1 MADFISFFTL
11 ADANVRFV
19 LFGSLLIGATGGM
32 LGTFAVLRRRSLMGD
47 ALAHAAL
54 PGVALAFMLTG
65 SKSLPVL
72 ITGATV
78 TGVLG
83 VLIIQFIV
91 NNTRIKADA
100 ALGIVLSVFFGV
112 GIVLLTHIQ
121 GSGVGNQS
129 GLDKFLFGQAAAMVH
144 DDIIVMAVLSVAI
157 IVVVLLFYKEF
168 KALIFDPKFL
178 QSLGIS
184 VRVTDLILMGLIVLT
199 VMVGLQAVGVVL
211 IAAMLI
217 TPAVAARFWTQ
228 RLHVL
233 VILSALIGGL
243 SGAAGT
249 FLSSQA
255 PRVPTGPVMVL
266 VATGFFVFSA
276 LFGPRRGLVSRLRR
290 LRHNELRE
298 RRHHFLRAVIELREA
313 DPDTHAF
320 THEELAAELEW
331 DPARVRREARRLVRA
346 GAAVI
351 DKASGEVRVDHVRL
365 TQRGT
370 AEGTFIVKSH
380 RLWEHYLVYRD
391 ILSADHVDRPADEVE
406 HLLTPELIGRL
417 EDILQREHGLDPKSV
432 VNIHETGSGYR
443 PHGREEAEKV
453 AS

>member
-1 MADFISFFTL
+1 MNDFVAFLTL

-54 PGVALAFMLTG
+54 PGVALAFLLTG

-72 ITGATV
+72 ITGASI
-78 TGVLG
+78 TGVIG

-100 ALGIVLSVFFGV
+100 ALGIVLSVFFGG

-121 GSGVGNQS
+121 RSAVGNQS

-144 DDIIVMAVLSVAI
+144 DDIVVMSIMSVAI

-168 KALIFDPKFL
+168 KALIFDPQFL

-184 VRVTDLILMGLIVLT
+184 VRRVDLILMALIVLT

-217 TPAVAARFWTQ
+217 TPAVAARFWTV
-228 RLHVL
+228 RLHRLVL
-233 VILSALIGGL
+233 LSALIGGL
-243 SGAAGT
+243 AGASGT

-266 VATGFFVFSA
+266 MATGFFVLSA
-276 LFGPRRGLVSRLRR
+276 IFGPQRGLLQRFRR
-290 LRHNELRE
+290 QRDNELRE
-298 RRHHFLRAVIELREA
+298 RRHHVLRAVIELREA
-313 DPDTHAF
+313 SQQATGFSVAAIA
-320 THEELAAELEW
+320 TELGWE
-331 DPARVRREARRLVRA
+331 PARMRREARRMVRA
-346 GAAVI
+346 TLAQL
-351 DKASGEVRVDHVRL
+351 DNDQVRL
-365 TQRGT
+365 TEKGT

-391 ILSADHVDRPADEVE
+391 ILAADHVDRPADEVE
-406 HLLTPELIGRL
+406 HLLTPELILRL
-417 EDILQREHGLDPKSV
+417 EEILEKDHGLDPKRV
-432 VNIHETGSGYR
+432 VNIHESGSGYR
-443 PHGREEAEKV
+443 GRGA

>member
-1 MADFISFFTL
+1 MNEVFHIL
-11 ADANVRFV
+11 GLGDANVRFV

-54 PGVALAFMLTG
+54 PGVALAFMWTG

-83 VLIIQFIV
+83 VLVIQFLV

-121 GSGVGNQS
+121 QSSVGNQS
-129 GLDKFLFGQAAAMVH
+129 GLDKFLFGQAAAMVN
-144 DDIIVMAVLSVAI
+144 DDIRIMSVMSVAI
-157 IVVVLLFYKEF
+157 IIVVLLFYKEF

-178 QSLGIS
+178 QSLGVSTRI
-184 VRVTDLILMGLIVLT
+184 VDLILMGLIVLT

-228 RLHVL
+228 RLHRMVVL
-233 VILSALIGGL
+233 AAIIGGL

-249 FLSSQA
+249 FISAQA
-255 PRVPTGPVMVL
+255 PRVPTGPVMVM
-266 VATGFFVFSA
+266 VATLFFVLSA
-276 LFGPRRGLVSRLRR
+276 LFGPKRGLVQRLRR
-290 LRHNELRE
+290 QRSNELRE
-298 RRHHFLRAVIELREA
+298 RRHHMLRAIIELREA
-313 DPDTHAF
+313 DPSAKGFPLSAIVD
-320 THEELAAELEW
+320 ELGW
-331 DPARVRREARRLVRA
+331 DASRVHREAHRLARN
-346 GAAVI
+346 GAAVLDRDAI
-351 DKASGEVRVDHVRL
+351 RL
-365 TQRGT
+365 TDKGT

-406 HLLTPELIGRL
+406 HLLTPELIARL
-417 EDILQREHGLDPKSV
+417 EEILEREHGLDPKQV
-432 VNIHETGSGYR
+432 VNIHESGSGYR
-443 PHGREEAEKV
+443 PRGREGKA

>member
-1 MADFISFFTL
+1 MNDFVAFITL

-19 LFGSLLIGATGGM
+19 LFGSLLIGATGGI

-72 ITGATV
+72 ITGASV

-100 ALGIVLSVFFGV
+100 ALGIVLSVFFGG

-121 GSGVGNQS
+121 QSSVGNQS
-129 GLDKFLFGQAAAMVH
+129 GLDKFLFGQAAAMVN
-144 DDIIVMAVLSVAI
+144 DDIQVMSVMSLAI

-168 KALIFDPKFL
+168 KALIFDPNFL

-184 VRVTDLILMGLIVLT
+184 VRLVDLVLMALIVLT

-217 TPAVAARFWTQ
+217 TPAVAARFWTV
-228 RLHVL
+228 RLHRL

-243 SGAAGT
+243 SGAGGT

-255 PRVPTGPVMVL
+255 PRVPTGPVMVM
-266 VATGFFVFSA
+266 VATGFFVLSA
-276 LFGPRRGLVSRLRR
+276 IFGPQRGVLQRFRRERS
-290 LRHNELRE
+290 NQLRE
-298 RRHHFLRAVIELREA
+298 RRHHVLRAVIELREA
-313 DPDTHAF
+313 SPDAAGF
-320 THEELAAELEW
+320 AVAAIAKELDWE
-331 DPARVRREARRLVRA
+331 PSRVRREARRMERA
-346 GAAVI
+346 GLAQ
-351 DKASGEVRVDHVRL
+351 VDDDQVRL
-365 TQRGT
+365 TEKGT
-370 AEGTFIVKSH
+370 AEGTFIIKSH

-391 ILSADHVDRPADEVE
+391 ILAADHVDRPADEVE
-406 HLLTPELIGRL
+406 HLLTPELLLRL
-417 EDILQREHGLDPKSV
+417 EEILQQAHGLDPKRV

-443 PHGREEAEKV
+443 PGGRRRDH
-453 AS
+453 SGG

>member
-1 MADFISFFTL
+1 MIEFLSFFTL

-54 PGVALAFMLTG
+54 PGVACAFMLTG

-91 NNTRIKADA
+91 NNTRVKADA
-100 ALGIVLSVFFGV
+100 ALGIVLSVFFGI

-144 DDIIVMAVLSVAI
+144 DDIVVMAVLSISI
-157 IVVVLLFYKEF
+157 IAVVLLFYKEF

-184 VRVTDLILMGLIVLT
+184 VRTVDLILMGLIVLT

-233 VILSALIGGL
+233 VILSAIIGGL

-249 FLSSQA
+249 FLSSLA

-290 LRHNELRE
+290 QRDNELRE

-313 DPDTHAF
+313 QQGVSAF
-320 THEELAAELEW
+320 TLQTIAAELVWE
-331 DPARVRREARRLVRA
+331 PGRVRRQARRLVKA
-346 GAAVI
+346 GVALL
-351 DKASGEVRVDHVRL
+351 DGESVRL
-365 TQRGT
+365 TERGT
-370 AEGTFIVKSH
+370 VEGTFIVKSH

-391 ILSADHVDRPADEVE
+391 ILAADHVDRPADEVE
-406 HLLTPELIGRL
+406 HLLTPELISRL
-417 EDILQREHGLDPKSV
+417 EDILERDHGLDPKSV

-443 PHGREEAEKV
+443 PRGREDAEKA